1 MVTSLFLVLMN
12 IKLILGG
19 EIIFF
24 RGIKILTFTGMIV
37 MWLVIK
43 LRYQKRWNYI
53 TLERLGMAVIFA
65 WTVNLVVFVLLPV
78 TFDRSVSMY
87 LLKELNNQETKSLEI
102 KELIGKMESEYVKKG
117 QAVQRRMDEQ
127 KITGFI
133 EHNGSTMKLSNT
145 GQMFL
150 ILASMVAR
158 LYGLDN

>member
-1 MVTSLFLVLMN
+1 MFLVLMN
-12 IKLILGG
+12 IKSIWGG

-43 LRYQKRWNYI
+43 LKYQTRWSYI

-65 WTVNLVVFVLLPV
+65 WAVNLVVFVLLPV

-87 LLKELNNQETKSLEI
+87 LLKELNNQETNSLEI
-102 KELIGKMESEYVKKG
+102 KELIGKMESEYVEKG

-127 KITGFI
+127 RLTGFV
-133 EHNGSTMKLSNT
+133 EHNGYAMKLSNT

-150 ILASMVAR
+150 KLASIVAR